1 MDMVINKLIKY
12 LSSEIR
18 VIFSYL
24 LKKYNF
30 IYSLPSLLLPPK
42 AISDFFVWSPNFEKI
57 FFIAENANALLSGE
71 KKSTT
76 HVFKF
81 FSSEGEL
88 IKKLQFQSDDF
99 ISEFELGLDIDNLK
113 DRYISFVHFNTY
125 SVDNFTSYDLNNLKS
140 REKII
145 RQSRGYTKFYNR
157 ANELGSLVHG
167 NIGGITSDLKMTAR
181 QRELFLYTPV
191 YNFESDNSY
200 DLVFNNPS
208 PKKLI
213 IKLIS
218 KDELNL
224 HTIFIKP
231 MGTKFFHLRKYN
243 GLISIESKLPICRP
257 LIFKN
262 PPPKNFGFDVFHG

>member
-1 MDMVINKLIKY
+1 MDKFKKY
-12 LSSEIR
+12 LPSEIR
-18 VIFSYL
+18 VIFSYI

-30 IYSLPSLLLPPK
+30 IYSLPSVLFPPE
-42 AISDFFVWSPNFEKI
+42 AISDFFVWSPKFANI

-81 FSSEGEL
+81 FSSEGKLIREL
-88 IKKLQFQSDDF
+88 EFQSDDF
-99 ISEFELGLDIDNLK
+99 ISEIKLGLDIDNLK
-113 DRYISFVHFNTY
+113 DRYISFVHFHSYSENNT
-125 SVDNFTSYDLNNLKS
+125 TSHKLDGSRY

-145 RQSRGYTKFYNR
+145 RQSRGYTKFYNKSK
-157 ANELGSLVHG
+157 ELGALVHG

-191 YNFESDNSY
+191 YNFKSDNSY

-218 KDELNL
+218 KDALNL
-224 HTIFIKP
+224 QTIFIQP
-231 MGTKFFHLRKYN
+231 MGTKFFHLQNYN

-262 PPPKNFGFDVFHG
+262 PPPKDSGFDVFHG